1 MFQVD
6 FTPVAEADLACLDKP
21 IAQRMLKRIR
31 WLAENFGAITPE
43 ALTGPWQGVFKLRVG
58 DIECC
63 IPATERNRG
72 SLCALLGIVVRFTSK
87 ALANLWLHVTPLH
100 SAGEACASR
109 WLLAKTV

>member
-58 DIECC
+58 DYRVLYTCDREKQRI
-63 IPATERNRG
+63 I
-72 SLCALLGIVVRFTSK
+72 VRFIRHRREVYK
-87 ALANLWLHVTPLH
+87 QG
-100 SAGEACASR
+100 AG
-109 WLLAKTV
+109 